1 MNKKNIGAVLLKG
14 APKQRAKL
22 LAEEIARATY
32 NLDSLLSE
40 TEFFNLQDS
49 FKTSSEIKL
58 YNKYRKNSRVLVDSI
73 ANLQAIKFEILM
85 RYSDLRGWIV
95 YWETIQQTELSIN
108 ISLASIDN
116 ESKKYATA
124 KEVALKIDYPFIQST
139 IDEENYISLLSK
151 FDINT
156 LINKEGKLTAVKNK
170 DKIDKSNSLYSLL
183 EEIKT
188 DTNKTLIRFLSW
200 RRATLDFMEVEEFNI
215 KTFKDVI
222 EDINRLYNP
231 KSIIVETP
239 IKFNSDVDW
248 GSSMDRYFSGYKE
261 SGYSKI
267 DFRDIKISN
276 MYSVGIGKEI
286 PTTTLDV
293 ADSSVNDILTVVK
306 EMSNIFGLLNRV
318 LASSIFLK
326 S

>member
-73 ANLQAIKFEILM
+73 HNLQAIKFEILM

-156 LINKEGKLTAVKNK
+156 LINKEGKLTAIKNK

-200 RRATLDFMEVEEFNI
+200 RRATLDFMEEEEFNI

-222 EDINRLYNP
+222 EDITTEINKPVINWPKYVPYEKTFILDTEFTRLDKLKEEYN
-231 KSIIVETP
+231 ITP
-239 IKFNSDVDW
+239 DISTLKINLDEVKA
-248 GSSMDRYFSGYKE
+248 YKE
-261 SGYSKI
+261 
-267 DFRDIKISN
+267 
-276 MYSVGIGKEI
+276 
-286 PTTTLDV
+286 
-293 ADSSVNDILTVVK
+293 TV
-306 EMSNIFGLLNRV
+306 
-318 LASSIFLK
+318 LK
-326 S
+326 YTP

>member
-170 DKIDKSNSLYSLL
+170 DKIDKSNSLYSSL

-222 EDINRLYNP
+222 EDITTEINKPVINWPKYVPYEKTFILDTEFTRLDKLKEEYNITP
-231 KSIIVETP
+231 DISTLKVNLDEVKAFRET
-239 IKFNSDVDW
+239 
-248 GSSMDRYFSGYKE
+248 
-261 SGYSKI
+261 
-267 DFRDIKISN
+267 
-276 MYSVGIGKEI
+276 
-286 PTTTLDV
+286 
-293 ADSSVNDILTVVK
+293 
-306 EMSNIFGLLNRV
+306 V
-318 LASSIFLK
+318 LK
-326 S
+326 YTP

>member
-32 NLDSLLSE
+32 NLETFLSDK
-40 TEFFNLQDS
+40 EFLELQDS

-73 ANLQAIKFEILM
+73 ANLLALKYEILM

-222 EDINRLYNP
+222 EDITTEINKPVINWP
-231 KSIIVETP
+231 KYVPYEKTFIL
-239 IKFNSDVDW
+239 DVDYTRLDKLKEEYNITPDV
-248 GSSMDRYFSGYKE
+248 STLKPDLEEVKTYRETVLKYK
-261 SGYSKI
+261 
-267 DFRDIKISN
+267 
-276 MYSVGIGKEI
+276 
-286 PTTTLDV
+286 P
-293 ADSSVNDILTVVK
+293 
-306 EMSNIFGLLNRV
+306 
-318 LASSIFLK
+318 
-326 S
+326 

>member
-73 ANLQAIKFEILM
+73 HNLQAIKFEILM

-156 LINKEGKLTAVKNK
+156 LINKEGKLTAIKNK

-200 RRATLDFMEVEEFNI
+200 RRATLDFMEEEEFNI

-222 EDINRLYNP
+222 EDITTEINKPVINWPKYVPYEKTFILDTEFTRLDKLKEEYNITP
-231 KSIIVETP
+231 DISTLKINLDEVKAYRET
-239 IKFNSDVDW
+239 
-248 GSSMDRYFSGYKE
+248 
-261 SGYSKI
+261 
-267 DFRDIKISN
+267 
-276 MYSVGIGKEI
+276 
-286 PTTTLDV
+286 
-293 ADSSVNDILTVVK
+293 
-306 EMSNIFGLLNRV
+306 V
-318 LASSIFLK
+318 LK
-326 S
+326 YTP

>member
-1 MNKKNIGAVLLKG
+1 MNKKNIGALLLKG

-40 TEFFNLQDS
+40 TEFFDLQDS

-170 DKIDKSNSLYSLL
+170 AKIDKSNSLYSLL

-222 EDINRLYNP
+222 EDITTEINKPVINWPKYVPYEKTFILDTEFTRLDKLKEEYNITP
-231 KSIIVETP
+231 DISTLKVNLDEVKAFRET
-239 IKFNSDVDW
+239 
-248 GSSMDRYFSGYKE
+248 
-261 SGYSKI
+261 
-267 DFRDIKISN
+267 
-276 MYSVGIGKEI
+276 
-286 PTTTLDV
+286 
-293 ADSSVNDILTVVK
+293 
-306 EMSNIFGLLNRV
+306 V
-318 LASSIFLK
+318 LK
-326 S
+326 YTP

>member
-73 ANLQAIKFEILM
+73 HNLQAIKFEILM

-156 LINKEGKLTAVKNK
+156 LINKEGKLTAIKNK
-170 DKIDKSNSLYSLL
+170 AKIDKSNSLYSLL

-200 RRATLDFMEVEEFNI
+200 RRATLDFMEEEEFNI

-222 EDINRLYNP
+222 EDITTEINKPVINWPKYVPYEKTFILDTEFTRLDKLKEEYNITP
-231 KSIIVETP
+231 DISTLKVNLDEVKAYRET
-239 IKFNSDVDW
+239 
-248 GSSMDRYFSGYKE
+248 
-261 SGYSKI
+261 
-267 DFRDIKISN
+267 
-276 MYSVGIGKEI
+276 
-286 PTTTLDV
+286 
-293 ADSSVNDILTVVK
+293 
-306 EMSNIFGLLNRV
+306 V
-318 LASSIFLK
+318 LK
-326 S
+326 YTP

>member
-1 MNKKNIGAVLLKG
+1 MNKKNIGAILLKG

-32 NLDSLLSE
+32 NLETFLSDKDFLE
-40 TEFFNLQDS
+40 LQES
-49 FKTSSEIKL
+49 FKTSAEIKL

-73 ANLQAIKFEILM
+73 ANLLALKYEILM

-124 KEVALKIDYPFIQST
+124 KEVALKTDYPFIQST

-183 EEIKT
+183 ENIKT

-200 RRATLDFMEVEEFNI
+200 RRATLDFMEEEEFNI

-222 EDINRLYNP
+222 EEITTEIRKPVINWPKYVPYEKTFILDTEFTRLDKLKEEYNITPDISTLKLDLEEVKTYR
-231 KSIIVETP
+231 ET
-239 IKFNSDVDW
+239 VLT
-248 GSSMDRYFSGYKE
+248 YK
-261 SGYSKI
+261 
-267 DFRDIKISN
+267 
-276 MYSVGIGKEI
+276 
-286 PTTTLDV
+286 P
-293 ADSSVNDILTVVK
+293 
-306 EMSNIFGLLNRV
+306 
-318 LASSIFLK
+318 
-326 S
+326 

>member
-73 ANLQAIKFEILM
+73 HNLQAIKFEILM

-156 LINKEGKLTAVKNK
+156 LINKEGKLTAIKNK
-170 DKIDKSNSLYSLL
+170 AKIDKSNSLYSLL

-200 RRATLDFMEVEEFNI
+200 RRATLDFMEEEEFNI

-222 EDINRLYNP
+222 EDITTEINKPVINWPKYVPYEKTFILDTEFTRLDKLKEEYNITP
-231 KSIIVETP
+231 DISTLKVNLDEVKAFRET
-239 IKFNSDVDW
+239 
-248 GSSMDRYFSGYKE
+248 
-261 SGYSKI
+261 
-267 DFRDIKISN
+267 
-276 MYSVGIGKEI
+276 
-286 PTTTLDV
+286 
-293 ADSSVNDILTVVK
+293 
-306 EMSNIFGLLNRV
+306 V
-318 LASSIFLK
+318 LK
-326 S
+326 YTP

>member
-95 YWETIQQTELSIN
+95 YWETIQQTELSLN

-222 EDINRLYNP
+222 EDITTEINKPVINWPKYVPYEKTFILDTEFTRLDKLKEEYNITP
-231 KSIIVETP
+231 DISTLKVNLDEVKAFRET
-239 IKFNSDVDW
+239 
-248 GSSMDRYFSGYKE
+248 
-261 SGYSKI
+261 
-267 DFRDIKISN
+267 
-276 MYSVGIGKEI
+276 
-286 PTTTLDV
+286 
-293 ADSSVNDILTVVK
+293 
-306 EMSNIFGLLNRV
+306 V
-318 LASSIFLK
+318 LK
-326 S
+326 YTP